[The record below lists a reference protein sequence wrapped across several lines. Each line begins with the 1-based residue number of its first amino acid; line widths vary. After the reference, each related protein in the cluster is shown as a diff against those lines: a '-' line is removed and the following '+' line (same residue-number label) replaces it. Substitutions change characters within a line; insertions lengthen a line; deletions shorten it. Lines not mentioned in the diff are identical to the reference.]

1 MKENEVKRCN
11 NNIII
16 SEFRQDRRIIL
27 MNMINYIEKDNFK
40 HLYHIIYIILSIF
53 LTNILQELIFSI
65 ITRCLHNN
73 MNIEICITKVKHK
86 LNFSVYEFVVKYSN

>member
-16 SEFRQDRRIIL
+16 SEFWQDRRITLID
-27 MNMINYIEKDNFK
+27 MINYIEKDNFK
-40 HLYHIIYIILSIF
+40 HLYHIMYTILSIF

-65 ITRCLHNN
+65 ITRFLHNN
-73 MNIEICITKVKHK
+73 MNIETCITKVKHK
-86 LNFSVYEFVVKYSN
+86 LNFSVDECVVKYSN